1 MGFGTSS
8 AVLVGTTLQVGGIF
22 GAFALGPVI
31 KRLGFFIVLA
41 VNFVAACASIAMV
54 GQSQGVALLFGAV
67 FVAGFG
73 VLGGQAALNAL
84 AASFYPTDLRAT
96 GVGAAS
102 GVGRTGSVLGPL
114 LAEIM
119 RSRWS
124 TEQLFLAAAVPALIS
139 ALAILSMRPA
149 MRRTEAAALHNARRW
164 RADPA
169 ETKT

>member
-1 MGFGTSS
+1 M
-8 AVLVGTTLQVGGIF
+8 A
-22 GAFALGPVI
+22 
-31 KRLGFFIVLA
+31 
-41 VNFVAACASIAMV
+41 
-54 GQSQGVALLFGAV
+54 ALLFAVV

-84 AASFYPTDLRAT
+84 AASFYPTSLRAT

-139 ALAILSMRPA
+139 AVAIVSLRRA
-149 MRRTEAAALHNARRW
+149 MRRTENAPLHNAGHG
-164 RADPA
+164 APIA
-169 ETKT
+169 ER